1 MAQVKEDNIDIS
13 EKIGNAERY
22 VTDNKKS
29 LTIIAS
35 AVVGVIAVYLGYQQ
49 FIVKPQEENARKE
62 MYVAEQYFSKDSLNL
77 AINGDGSFPGFK
89 EITENYGSSQS
100 GNLAQYYLG
109 MSYLKKGEYDKAIE
123 TLKAYDAEDDVTGA
137 LALGGIAGAQL
148 ELGHLDEAL
157 DYYKK
162 AADWDE
168 NNFTKPIFMM
178 KSAMVYEM
186 KKDYKSSLDIYKQV
200 KAEFPNSSDARDI
213 DKYIGRAEA
222 LSGSEK

>member
-1 MAQVKEDNIDIS
+1 MTQLKEDNIDIS
-13 EKIGNAERY
+13 EKIGKAERY

-29 LTIIAS
+29 FTIIGGAI
-35 AVVGVIAVYLGYQQ
+35 VGVIAVYFGYQQ

-62 MYVAEQYFSKDSLNL
+62 MYVAEQYFSKDSMNL

-168 NNFTKPIFMM
+168 NNFTRPIFLM
-178 KSAMVYEM
+178 KSAMVYEL

-200 KAEFPNSSDARDI
+200 KAEFPNSNDARDI

-222 LSGSEK
+222 LSGSK